1 MLVKE
6 LGGKMSFHNR
16 RENRVRNYTLKGLAL
31 AAGAILVAVALS
43 APANATS
50 LRQGTVASGA
60 TVTGSLPGEV
70 LWSWFE
76 TTQALTNCA
85 SVTSTAALAPD
96 NGCGNGGNGDNIIRV
111 INPNGSAN
119 TAIPST
125 GTGDTLC
132 AMIYVF
138 DDDEEMGECCGCP
151 VSSAGMITLSV
162 EHNLLANWGV
172 NSDTND
178 GAGAVVIVAAP
189 VNDAIIN
196 VNENGTE
203 NINGKTGQFQGCNST
218 GTGGAT
224 CNYGCD
230 PTDVPGYSTSAGSN
244 LFASITHNQVVST
257 SGVGTI
263 SGLTEANF
271 FDDAG
276 GDTNNLS
283 YLELQCG
290 EQYGNNSGAGA
301 CVCPGGS
308 SDF

>member
-16 RENRVRNYTLKGLAL
+16 RENRVRNHTLKGLAL

-70 LWSWFE
+70 LWSWYE
-76 TTQALTNCA
+76 TTASLTNCA
-85 SVTSTAALAPD
+85 SVSTTAALDPD
-96 NGCGNGGNGDNIIRV
+96 NGCDNAGNGDNIIRI

-125 GTGDTLC
+125 GTGNTLC

-162 EHNLLANWGV
+162 EHNLTANWGI
-172 NSDTND
+172 NGGFK
-178 GAGAVVIVAAP
+178 GAGAVVVVAAP
-189 VNDAIIN
+189 VADGIIDVND
-196 VNENGTE
+196 NGTE
-203 NINGKTGQFQGCNST
+203 NINGLTGQYQGCAA
-218 GTGGAT
+218 GYGGAT

-244 LFASITHNQVVST
+244 LFASITHNQIVST
-257 SGVGTI
+257 SAAGTI

-301 CVCPGGS
+301 CLCPGGS